1 MKVLL
6 IAEED
11 KTIDALVP
19 VIKKS
24 GAEIITY
31 RWLLKALDN
40 VEEIAPD
47 MVVISTAEYPRHW
60 KTFVQFT
67 KSGFGGKIPKTIL
80 YNSKPMGNDEKE
92 KARSLGVFGMF
103 NSLDEK
109 GLEEVEKYLAGKSEQ
124 AFGFVSNGPKFE
136 LVFTNPKNE
145 SLITGSVKSVQDNR
159 IEFTSDIPDLIKNL
173 NPGDSIANATFGENK
188 VYRYVSAK
196 VLSNGKFL
204 ELKLT

>member
-11 KTIDALVP
+11 KTIDTLVP

-24 GAEIITY
+24 GAEIIVY

-47 MVVISTAEYPRHW
+47 MAIISTAEYPRHW

-67 KSGFGGKIPKTIL
+67 KSGIGGVVPKVIL
-80 YNSKPMGNDEKE
+80 YNSRPMNDDEKA

-109 GLEEVEKYLAGKSEQ
+109 GLGELENYLAGKNEAS
-124 AFGFVSNGPKFE
+124 FGFVSNGPKFE
-136 LVFTNPKNE
+136 LVFTNPKSE
-145 SLITGSVKSVQDNR
+145 CLVTGLVKSVQENR
-159 IEFTSDIPDLIKNL
+159 IEFASDMPDLVKNL
-173 NPGDSIANATFGENK
+173 AAGDTIERATFGENK
-188 VYRYVSAK
+188 VYKYVSAK
-196 VLSNGKFL
+196 VLSNGARL

>member
-11 KTIDALVP
+11 QTINALVP
-19 VIKKS
+19 AIKKS

-47 MVVISTAEYPRHW
+47 MVIISTAEYPRHW

-67 KSGFGGKIPKTIL
+67 KSGIGGVVPKVIL
-80 YNSKPMGNDEKE
+80 YNSRPMNDDEKA

-109 GLEEVEKYLAGKSEQ
+109 GLEKVEKYLAGKSEQ
-124 AFGFVSNGPKFE
+124 TFGYVSNGPMFE

-145 SLITGSVKSVQDNR
+145 CLVTGIVKRLSDNR
-159 IEFTSDIPDLIKNL
+159 IEFESDVPDLVKNL
-173 NPGDSIANATFGENK
+173 AAGDTIERATFGENK
-188 VYRYVSAK
+188 IYKYVGVK
-196 VLSNGKFL
+196 VLSNEKAL

>member
-188 VYRYVSAK
+188 AYRYVSAK

>member
-11 KTIDALVP
+11 KTIDTLVP

-24 GAEIITY
+24 GAEIIVY

-47 MVVISTAEYPRHW
+47 MAIISTAEYPRHW

-67 KSGFGGKIPKTIL
+67 KSGIGGVVPKVIL
-80 YNSKPMGNDEKE
+80 YNSRPMNDDEKA

-103 NSLDEK
+103 GSLDEK
-109 GLEEVEKYLAGKSEQ
+109 GLGELENYLAGKNEAS
-124 AFGFVSNGPKFE
+124 FGFVSNGPKFE
-136 LVFTNPKNE
+136 LVFTNPE
-145 SLITGSVKSVQDNR
+145 SECLVTGLVKSVQENR
-159 IEFTSDIPDLIKNL
+159 IEFASDMPDLVKNL
-173 NPGDSIANATFGENK
+173 AAGDTIERATFGENK
-188 VYRYVSAK
+188 VYKYVSAK
-196 VLSNGKFL
+196 VLSNGARL

>member
-67 KSGFGGKIPKTIL
+67 KSGIGGVVPKVIL
-80 YNSKPMGNDEKE
+80 YNSRPMSDDEKS

-109 GLEEVEKYLAGKSEQ
+109 GLEELEAYISGKNEQ
-124 AFGFVSNGPKFE
+124 TFGYVSNGTKFE
-136 LVFTNPKNE
+136 FVFTNPKNE

-188 VYRYVSAK
+188 AYRYVSAK

>member
-11 KTIDALVP
+11 QTINALVP

-24 GAEIITY
+24 GAEIIVY

-47 MVVISTAEYPRHW
+47 MAIISTAEYPRHW

-67 KSGFGGKIPKTIL
+67 KSGIGGVVPKVIL
-80 YNSKPMGNDEKE
+80 YNSRPMNDDEKA

-103 NSLDEK
+103 SSLDEK
-109 GLEEVEKYLAGKSEQ
+109 GLGELENYLAGKNEAS
-124 AFGFVSNGPKFE
+124 FGFVSNGPKFE

-145 SLITGSVKSVQDNR
+145 CLVTGLVKSVSESR
-159 IEFTSDIPDLIKNL
+159 IEFASDLPDLVKNL
-173 NPGDSIANATFGENK
+173 AAGDTIERATFGENK
-188 VYRYVSAK
+188 VYKYVSAK
-196 VLSNGKFL
+196 VLSNGARL
-204 ELKLT
+204 ELKID

>member
-24 GAEIITY
+24 GAEIIVY

-47 MVVISTAEYPRHW
+47 MAIISTAEYPRHW

-67 KSGFGGKIPKTIL
+67 KSGIGGVVPKIIL
-80 YNSKPMGNDEKE
+80 YNSRPMSDDEKA

-103 NSLDEK
+103 GSLDEK
-109 GLEEVEKYLAGKSEQ
+109 GLEEVENYLAGKSDSG
-124 AFGFVSNGPKFE
+124 FGVVSNGPKFE
-136 LVFTNPKNE
+136 LVFTNPKSE
-145 SLITGSVKSVQDNR
+145 CLVTGVVKSFDKNR
-159 IEFTSDIPDLIKNL
+159 VEFSSDVPDLVKNL
-173 NPGDSIANATFGENK
+173 AAGDTIERATFGENK
-188 VYRYVSAK
+188 IYKHVSAK
-196 VLSNGKFL
+196 VLSNGARL
-204 ELKLT
+204 ELKID

>member
-11 KTIDALVP
+11 QTINALVP
-19 VIKKS
+19 AIKKS

-67 KSGFGGKIPKTIL
+67 KSGFGGKVPKTIL

-188 VYRYVSAK
+188 AYRYVSAK

>member
-11 KTIDALVP
+11 QTINALVP

-24 GAEIITY
+24 GAEIIVY

-47 MVVISTAEYPRHW
+47 MAIISTAEYPRHW

-67 KSGFGGKIPKTIL
+67 KSGIGGVVPKVIL
-80 YNSKPMGNDEKE
+80 YNSRPMSDDEKS

-103 NSLDEK
+103 GSLDAK
-109 GLEEVEKYLAGKSEQ
+109 GLEEVENYLAGKSGSG
-124 AFGFVSNGPKFE
+124 FGVVSNGPKFE

-145 SLITGSVKSVQDNR
+145 CLVTGLVKSVNESR
-159 IEFTSDIPDLIKNL
+159 IEFASDIPDLVKNL
-173 NPGDSIANATFGENK
+173 SAGDTIERATFGENK
-188 VYRYVSAK
+188 VYKSVSAK
-196 VLSNGKFL
+196 VLSNGARL

>member
-6 IAEED
+6 IAED
-11 KTIDALVP
+11 DQTINALVP

-47 MVVISTAEYPRHW
+47 IVVISTAEYPRHW

-67 KSGFGGKIPKTIL
+67 KSGFGGKVPKTIL
-80 YNSKPMGNDEKE
+80 YNSKPMGKDEKE

-103 NSLDEK
+103 GSLDSN
-109 GLEEVEKYLAGKSEQ
+109 GLEELENYLAGKKDE

-145 SLITGSVKSVQDNR
+145 CLVTGLVKSVSENR
-159 IEFTSDIPDLIKNL
+159 IEFSSDIPDLVKNL
-173 NPGDSIANATFGENK
+173 CAGDTIARATFGENK
-188 VYRYVSAK
+188 AYKYVSAK
-196 VLSNGKFL
+196 VLSNGARL

>member
-6 IAEED
+6 IAEDD

-67 KSGFGGKIPKTIL
+67 KSGIGGVVPKVIL
-80 YNSKPMGNDEKE
+80 YNSRPMSDDEKS

-188 VYRYVSAK
+188 AYRYVSAK